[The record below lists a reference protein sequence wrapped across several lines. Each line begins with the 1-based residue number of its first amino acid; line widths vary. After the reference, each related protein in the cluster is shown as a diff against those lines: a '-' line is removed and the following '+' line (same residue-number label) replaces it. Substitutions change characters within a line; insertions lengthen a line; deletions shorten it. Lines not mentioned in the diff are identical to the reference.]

1 MKKNEIILHNIEGF
15 DHKKFKEVF
24 LKWFDTF
31 KEKVLDQEFEGG
43 KSEISQ
49 TKEKLQFKFQSEWYV
64 TVEKQNNFKDKNE

>member
-24 LKWFDTF
+24 LKWFDNF
-31 KEKVLDQEFEGG
+31 NDKVLEEEFEGG

-64 TVEKQNNFKDKNE
+64 TVEKQNKLKEKE